1 MNLIIHRGADQI
13 GGCITEIL
21 TENCKILI
29 DFGSNL
35 PGCKKE
41 ELTEEQVKSIIG
53 NADAVFYTHY
63 HSDHVGLHHLIP
75 TNVLQYI
82 GVGAKEVM
90 LCKYDALRGHGDY
103 SKQIEAIGRM
113 ETYCAA

>member
-13 GGCITEIL
+13 GGCITEIS

-63 HSDHVGLHHLIP
+63 HSDHVYRIRHHYD
-75 TNVLQYI
+75 NVYRIRHQHFL
-82 GVGAKEVM
+82 
-90 LCKYDALRGHGDY
+90 
-103 SKQIEAIGRM
+103 
-113 ETYCAA
+113 

>member
-13 GGCITEIL
+13 GGCITEIS

-53 NADAVFYTHY
+53 NADAVFYIII
-63 HSDHVGLHHLIP
+63 VI
-75 TNVLQYI
+75 
-82 GVGAKEVM
+82 M
-90 LCKYDALRGHGDY
+90 LVCT
-103 SKQIEAIGRM
+103 I
-113 ETYCAA
+113 

>member
-13 GGCITEIL
+13 GGCITEIS

-41 ELTEEQVKSIIG
+41 ELTEEQVKSIVG

-75 TNVLQYI
+75 TIYRSRSKRSYALQI
-82 GVGAKEVM
+82 
-90 LCKYDALRGHGDY
+90 
-103 SKQIEAIGRM
+103 
-113 ETYCAA
+113 

>member
-13 GGCITEIL
+13 GGCITEIS

-53 NADAVFYTHY
+53 
-63 HSDHVGLHHLIP
+63 
-75 TNVLQYI
+75 
-82 GVGAKEVM
+82 
-90 LCKYDALRGHGDY
+90 
-103 SKQIEAIGRM
+103 
-113 ETYCAA
+113 

>member
-13 GGCITEIL
+13 GGCITEIS

-82 GVGAKEVM
+82 GLGAKEVDTIVGTGGTHQPVIITTGNFE
-90 LCKYDALRGHGDY
+90 CTGITG
-103 SKQIEAIGRM
+103 IV
-113 ETYCAA
+113 